1 MNYIS
6 IDTARKN
13 LEIIGEYDG
22 AELYHID
29 ESPLQH
35 SVTLMPAIEKLMQT
49 HNWDNIDCIG
59 INQGPGSF
67 TGIRIGVTTV
77 KVFSYLKNIKIIPFN
92 SLEMYAYNIY
102 SAYGD
107 TIVCAMYSG
116 NANVYIAVYE
126 NQDSLKQILEPK
138 VLDKDEFSK
147 FLEVIDEEVLIV
159 CDFDLPIKKD
169 SFKINKIQ
177 KTCKIGIKKIMLQA
191 EERTSVGHNELEPLY
206 IQVPQAQKNL

>member
-13 LEIIGEYDG
+13 LEIVGEYEG
-22 AELYHID
+22 TELYHLD

-35 SVTLMPAIEKLMQT
+35 SVTLMPAIQRLMEG
-49 HNWDNIDCIG
+49 NSWDKIDYIA

-92 SLEMYAYNIY
+92 TLKMYAYNIY

-116 NANVYIAVYE
+116 NANVYIGVYE
-126 NQDSLKQILEPK
+126 NQNSLKEILEPK
-138 VLDKDEFSK
+138 VLNIDEFSK
-147 FLEVIDEEVLIV
+147 FLNDIDEEVLV
-159 CDFDLPIKKD
+159 ACDFDLPVKKD
-169 SFKINKIQ
+169 NFKINKIE
-177 KTCKIGIKKIMLQA
+177 KSCKNGIKKIMDSLD
-191 EERTSVGHNELEPLY
+191 ERTTVGYNELEPLY
-206 IQVPQAQKNL
+206 IQVPQAQKNV

>member
-126 NQDSLKQILEPK
+126 NQNSLKQILEPK

-159 CDFDLPIKKD
+159 CDFDLPFKKD
-169 SFKINKIQ
+169 NFKVSKIQ
-177 KTCKIGIKKIMLQA
+177 KACKIGIKKIMQQA

>member
-13 LEIIGEYDG
+13 LEIVGEYDG
-22 AELYHID
+22 VALHHID

-35 SVTLMPAIEKLMQT
+35 SVTLMPAIEKLMQG
-49 HNWDNIDCIG
+49 HSWDNIDCIG

-77 KVFSYLKNIKIIPFN
+77 KVFSYLKNIKVIPFN

-116 NANVYIAVYE
+116 NANIYIAVYE
-126 NQDSLKQILEPK
+126 NQNSLKQILEPK
-138 VLDKDEFSK
+138 VLDMDEFSK
-147 FLEVIDEEVLIV
+147 FLDVIDEEVLIV
-159 CDFDLPIKKD
+159 CDFDLSLKKD
-169 SFKINKIQ
+169 NFKINKIQ
-177 KTCKIGIKKIMLQA
+177 KSCKIGIKKIMQQA
-191 EERTSVGHNELEPLY
+191 FGRTSVGHNELEPLY

>member
-159 CDFDLPIKKD
+159 CDFDLPFKKD
-169 SFKINKIQ
+169 NFKVSKIQ
-177 KTCKIGIKKIMLQA
+177 KACKIGIKKIMQQA